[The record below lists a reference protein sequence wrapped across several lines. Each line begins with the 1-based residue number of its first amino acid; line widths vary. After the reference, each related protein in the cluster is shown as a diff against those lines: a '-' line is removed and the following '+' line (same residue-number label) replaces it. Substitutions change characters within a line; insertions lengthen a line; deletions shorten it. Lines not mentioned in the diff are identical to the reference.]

1 IFFIFFQV
9 IAYQGNLIPF
19 AILYGLL
26 FMLAA
31 DVTGRCLHLLLF
43 RKNHTKTVWITGT
56 VFLLILTVL
65 ILFLLPDGF
74 ARGNTEKYAR
84 MQEAA
89 GDAPAGFEA
98 SIAQGNTGVL
108 TMTYG
113 MGSCDLTSTALDL
126 SPYAKRNFPESL
138 LYKLRFDYEP
148 DAVPLSGKIWYPDA
162 PGPSPVLFIIH
173 GNHDVDAESYLG
185 YDYLGEYLASNGY
198 ALVSVDENSC
208 NGLSAE
214 NDARAVLLLENVKQI
229 LAFNEDETSPLFGKL
244 DTDKIALAGHSRGGE
259 AICLAALFND
269 YDRYPENGNIS
280 FDYHFPI
287 TSLIAIAPVCDQYV
301 PAGKTV
307 RLTDVSY
314 LLLHGLNDQDVSSV
328 MGEKQ
333 YYNIDFSGKKDCFK
347 STVCLNGANHG
358 QFNTLWGRYD
368 YPEPTCRFL
377 DVHDLLDA
385 DAQRRF
391 LCAMAKTFLDVTV
404 KGDRTYRSLFY
415 DIESYKAA
423 LPDTAY
429 QQVYADGTYTCR
441 FDFDTQK
448 DLGVG
453 GGTNW
458 KLSVDH
464 CSEWTEKRR
473 KATSDAEHGNCAL
486 AFRYGETEE
495 KAVVTIKTGGVDLSD
510 NLFAFDLAD
519 MREKKA
525 DLADAGAIAYH
536 VIFTDEEGHTARI
549 ENPREILPSVGVQLY
564 KPDALFGQY
573 EYKHQFTTVRV
584 SPDDCKKDGG
594 FDASSVDEIKI
605 VFDDPEGDLEIDEIG
620 IAKKSD
626 I

>member
-1 IFFIFFQV
+1 
-9 IAYQGNLIPF
+9 
-19 AILYGLL
+19 
-26 FMLAA
+26 
-31 DVTGRCLHLLLF
+31 
-43 RKNHTKTVWITGT
+43 
-56 VFLLILTVL
+56 
-65 ILFLLPDGF
+65 
-74 ARGNTEKYAR
+74 
-84 MQEAA
+84 
-89 GDAPAGFEA
+89 
-98 SIAQGNTGVL
+98 
-108 TMTYG
+108 
-113 MGSCDLTSTALDL
+113 
-126 SPYAKRNFPESL
+126 
-138 LYKLRFDYEP
+138 KLRFDYEL

-162 PGPSPVLFIIH
+162 PGPSAVLFIIH

-347 STVCLNGANHG
+347 STLCLNGANHG

-391 LCAMAKTFLDVTV
+391 LCAMVKTFLDVTV

-510 NLFAFDLAD
+510 NLFTFDLAD

-536 VIFTDEEGHTARI
+536 VIFTDEGGHTARI
-549 ENPREILPSVGVQLY
+549 ENPRKILPSVGVQLY

-573 EYKHQFTTVRV
+573 EYKHQFTTVCV
-584 SPDDCKKDGG
+584 SPDDCKMDDG